1 VTFSIK
7 YSDTWP
13 FTTPR
18 ALEIFARKKRK
29 GRREGYAEAIL
40 ILLRARNLY
49 VNDAERARIVTC
61 TNVNQFKKL
70 VRRAATAEKTGDLF
84 G

>member
-1 VTFSIK
+1 VTSSIK

-18 ALEIFARKKRK
+18 AIEIFARKRRE

-40 ILLRARNLY
+40 ILLRARNLN
-49 VNDAERARIVTC
+49 VDAPERACIVTC
-61 TNVNQFKKL
+61 TNVKQYKKW
-70 VRRAATAEKTGDLF
+70 VRRAVTAERTSDLF
-84 G
+84 D